1 MGLGIKTKYDFS
13 DLKKAKAQLKKEVT
27 NDMRIAGDLYLNV
40 AVTKGSYQNRTG
52 NLRSSNAYAITNDGK
67 VIEEKVANT
76 FSKTD
81 AQKYALRAIQNASKA
96 GDSLILVNGMPYASY
111 VEKRGFDV
119 SSMAY
124 LQAADKFGVEDK

>member
-1 MGLGIKTKYDFS
+1 MGLGVKVKSDFS
-13 DLKKAKAQLKKEVT
+13 DLQKARKQLQNEVA
-27 NDMRIAGDLYLNV
+27 NNMRVAGDLYLNV

-67 VIEEKVANT
+67 IIEEKVANT

-81 AQKYALRAIQNASKA
+81 AQKYALQAIQNANKA
-96 GDSLILVNGMPYASY
+96 GDSLILVNGMPYASF
-111 VEKRGFDV
+111 VEKKGFDV

-124 LQAADKFGVEDK
+124 RQAADKLGAKE

>member
-1 MGLGIKTKYDFS
+1 MGLGIKTKYDLS
-13 DLKKAKAQLKKEVT
+13 DLKKAKAQLQNEVT

-67 VIEEKVANT
+67 IIEEKVANT

-81 AQKYALRAIQNASKA
+81 AQKYALQAIQNANKA
-96 GDSLILVNGMPYASY
+96 GDSLILVNGMPYASF
-111 VEKRGFDV
+111 VEKKGFDV

-124 LQAADKFGVEDK
+124 WQAADKLGAKE

>member
-1 MGLGIKTKYDFS
+1 MGLGRKTKYDFS

-124 LQAADKFGVEDK
+124 LQAADKLGVGDK

>member
-1 MGLGIKTKYDFS
+1 MGLVIKTKYDLS
-13 DLKKAKAQLKKEVT
+13 DLKKAKAQLQNEVT

-67 VIEEKVANT
+67 IIEEKVANT

-81 AQKYALRAIQNASKA
+81 AQKYALQAIQNANKA
-96 GDSLILVNGMPYASY
+96 GDSLILVNGMPYASF
-111 VEKRGFDV
+111 VEKKGFDV

-124 LQAADKFGVEDK
+124 RQAADKLGAKE

>member
-1 MGLGIKTKYDFS
+1 MGLGVKTKYDFS

-96 GDSLILVNGMPYASY
+96 GDSLIREWYALRLLCR
-111 VEKRGFDV
+111 EK
-119 SSMAY
+119 
-124 LQAADKFGVEDK
+124 KI

>member
-1 MGLGIKTKYDFS
+1 MGLGVKVKYDFS
-13 DLKKAKAQLKKEVT
+13 DLKKARKQLQNEVT
-27 NDMRIAGDLYLNV
+27 NNMRVAGDLYLNV

-67 VIEEKVANT
+67 TIEEKVANT

-81 AQKYALRAIQNASKA
+81 AQKYALQAIQNANKA
-96 GDSLILVNGMPYASY
+96 GDSLILVNGMPYASF
-111 VEKRGFDV
+111 VEKKGFDV

-124 LQAADKFGVEDK
+124 RQAADKLGAKE

>member
-1 MGLGIKTKYDFS
+1 MGLGVKVKYDFS
-13 DLKKAKAQLKKEVT
+13 DLKKARKQLQNEVT
-27 NDMRIAGDLYLNV
+27 NNMRVAGDLYLNV
-40 AVTKGSYQNRTG
+40 AVAKGSYQNRTG

-67 VIEEKVANT
+67 IIEEKVANT

-81 AQKYALRAIQNASKA
+81 AQKYALQAIQNANKA

-124 LQAADKFGVEDK
+124 LQAADKLGVEDK

>member
-1 MGLGIKTKYDFS
+1 
-13 DLKKAKAQLKKEVT
+13 
-27 NDMRIAGDLYLNV
+27 MRIAGDLYLNV

-124 LQAADKFGVEDK
+124 LQAADKLGVEDK

>member
-13 DLKKAKAQLKKEVT
+13 GLKKAKAQLQNEVT

-67 VIEEKVANT
+67 IIEEKVANT

-81 AQKYALRAIQNASKA
+81 AQKYALQAIQNANKA
-96 GDSLILVNGMPYASY
+96 GDSLILVNGMPYASF
-111 VEKRGFDV
+111 VEKKGFDV

-124 LQAADKFGVEDK
+124 RQAADKLGAKE